1 MIIVIHFS
9 DNFVQ
14 VKELNLGNRGKNTGH
29 RCSIFETKEQN
40 RKSLNTNLLNMSFLN
55 LPETKILHFNE
66 KVISEF

>member
-40 RKSLNTNLLNMSFLN
+40 RKSFNTDLLNMSILY

-66 KVISEF
+66 KIISEF

>member
-40 RKSLNTNLLNMSFLN
+40 RKSLNTDLLNMSFLN